1 MRVYGWGV
9 FNPRRWRMLCVLTV
23 AFLAC
28 LAAPG
33 TLQAQTT
40 VLLNVPDSQVI
51 DTTIRNGAYATYNH
65 NNTVLLTRS
74 STVPDW
80 ERRTIVSFNASSI
93 PTGVTV
99 TSATLTLKVRSGL
112 GTSGATRPVAVRRLT
127 ASFVEGQATW
137 LNRSSSVRW
146 TTPGGDLGETITSAN
161 VSNVAGTVISFNV
174 TALVQR
180 AVNGEFSRQVMM
192 ALIDTGGGGDA
203 KDSYREYHSTEAYY
217 AADRPQL
224 TIRYG
229 STSTT
234 AIYVPAS
241 GSLQAALDQV
251 QPGGTITLQA
261 GATYIGNFRL
271 PAKGGPVVDRLCGPD
286 SVTTARPYVTIT
298 TANASLPPAGT
309 RIDPSYKSRLATIR
323 SSNGTAALRTN
334 LGASYYRIVGVNFEA
349 NVGGGGDV
357 ITLGNDAQTTLSE
370 VAHHIELDRVLIS
383 GDPAVGQRRGVSV
396 QAKYVTIKNSDI
408 RDIKAVGF
416 DAQAIAGW
424 NTPGQ
429 IVITNN
435 LLEAAGENIMF
446 GGANINIPSLVPCDI
461 VIERNLLTKDTAWRG
476 SSWTVKNLLE
486 LKNARRVRISHNI
499 LEYNWQAAQTGFA
512 VVLTPR
518 NTSGRTPW
526 VTVEDIEFSHNVV
539 RHVGSGF
546 NISGHDDTGISQQ
559 TRRILIRNNLLYDI
573 HSGTWGGTG
582 VFAQIGGEPRDIT
595 IDHNTILHTGNIVT
609 FYSGSYYTSSGVR
622 VTGGPIY
629 GFSYTNNMAKHNAY
643 GIFGSGKS
651 IGNGSLAYY
660 TPGSVVTRNV
670 FATDGS
676 FTSNYPAGNFFP
688 TVSAFYAGFV
698 DGNNR
703 DYRLLSTSPYNN
715 AGSDGADLGCAFP
728 VP

>member
-1 MRVYGWGV
+1 MLVYGWGV
-9 FNPRRWRMLCVLTV
+9 SNPRRWRMLCAPAV
-23 AFLAC
+23 ALLAS

-33 TLQAQTT
+33 RAQAQTT
-40 VLLNVPDSQVI
+40 VLLNVPDTQVI
-51 DTTIRNGAYATYNH
+51 DTTIRNGSYATYNH

-74 STVPDW
+74 STDPQW
-80 ERRTIVSFNASSI
+80 ERRTIISFNASSL
-93 PTGVTV
+93 PSGVTIS
-99 TSATLTLKVRSGL
+99 SATLTLKVRSGL
-112 GTSGATRPVAVRRLT
+112 GSSGATRPVAVRRLT
-127 ASFVEGQATW
+127 TSFVESQATW
-137 LNRSSSVRW
+137 LNRTSSARW

-161 VSNVAGTVISFNV
+161 VSNTAGTVVSFNV

-180 AVNGEFSRQVMM
+180 AVNGEFGRQVMM

-203 KDSYREYHSTEAYY
+203 KESYREYHSTEAYY

-224 TIRYG
+224 TVRYG
-229 STSTT
+229 STSST
-234 AIYVPAS
+234 AIHVPAG
-241 GSLQAALDQV
+241 GSLQAAIDQV
-251 QPGGTITLQA
+251 APGGTITLA
-261 GATYIGNFRL
+261 SGATYIGNFRL
-271 PAKGGPVVDRLCGPD
+271 PAKGGT
-286 SVTTARPYVTIT
+286 SYITIT
-298 TANASLPPAGT
+298 TANVTLPPAGT
-309 RIDPSYKSRLATIR
+309 RIDPSYKPRLATIR

-334 LGASYYRIVGVNFEA
+334 LSASYYRIVGINFEA
-349 NVGGGGDV
+349 NVGGGGDI
-357 ITLGNDAQTTLSE
+357 ITLGNDAQTTMSQ

-383 GDPAVGQRRGVSV
+383 GDPAIGQRRGISL
-396 QAKYVTIKNSDI
+396 QAMNVIIQNSDI
-408 RDIKAVGF
+408 RDIKAEGF

-429 IVITNN
+429 IVIRNN

-446 GGANINIPSLVPCDI
+446 GGANINIPNLVPSDI
-461 VIERNLLTKDTAWRG
+461 VIERNLMTKDTAWRG

-526 VTVEDIEFSHNVV
+526 VTVEDVEFSHNVV

-559 TRRILIRNNLLYDI
+559 TKRILIRNNLLYDI

-582 VFAQIGGEPRDIT
+582 VFAQIGGGPRDIT
-595 IDHNTILHTGNIVT
+595 IDHNTILHTDNIVT
-609 FYSGSYYTSSGVR
+609 LYSGSYYNSSGVR
-622 VTGGPIY
+622 VSGGPIY

-660 TPGSVVTRNV
+660 TPGAVVTRNV
-670 FATDGS
+670 FATDRS
-676 FTSNYPAGNFFP
+676 FSANYPAGNFFP

-698 DGNNR
+698 NASNR
-703 DYRLLSTSPYNN
+703 DYRLVSTSSYNN
-715 AGSDGADLGCAFP
+715 AGTDGVDIGCAFP